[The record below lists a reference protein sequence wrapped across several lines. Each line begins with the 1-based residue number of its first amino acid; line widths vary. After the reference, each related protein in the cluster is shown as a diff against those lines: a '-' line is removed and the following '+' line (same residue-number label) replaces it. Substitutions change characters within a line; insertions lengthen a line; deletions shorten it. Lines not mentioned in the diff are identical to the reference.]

1 MTRHHPQSPDSPAGT
16 AGRFVKLGRFGRPA
30 LPIAMAGALSS
41 CSSADVGR
49 TVWPWPRLHLLPVI
63 ALAALAVLSSCGSS
77 SNSEA
82 ATRGSTEHPTTMPTT
97 ATVETT
103 ATVDTTRTTPRPSS
117 VIDEGVTVGGAVV
130 HLRCEGSGPATVVLI
145 AGFEADGTG
154 WNAVTEDVAATSRVC
169 TYDRPGTGQSSPA
182 AEVMTFGTQAEMLHA
197 VLEAAGE
204 PGPYIAVGHSFGGP
218 EAVEFARRFPSEV
231 DGLALVDAS
240 PFGWPDAL
248 CAIPADGT
256 AAAASIRSMCD
267 GWADPVANVEHLD
280 VINAFRALAGT
291 TTLGSLPL
299 EVLTA
304 VDRELPPDI
313 ASAERARIT
322 EAWDAGQQR
331 WAQLSSAGH
340 LTTVGHT
347 SHHIQ
352 IDQPAVVVAA
362 IERLLP

>member
-1 MTRHHPQSPDSPAGT
+1 MTRHHPHSPDSPAPT
-16 AGRFVKLGRFGRPA
+16 AGRIVKLGRFGRPA

-49 TVWPWPRLHLLPVI
+49 AVWPWSRLHLLPVI

-82 ATRGSTEHPTTMPTT
+82 ATPGSTEHPTTTPTP
-97 ATVETT
+97 
-103 ATVDTTRTTPRPSS
+103 ATVDTTATTPRPSS
-117 VIDEGVTVGGAVV
+117 AIDEGVTVAGAVV

-154 WNAVTEDVAATSRVC
+154 WNAVTEDIAATSRVC

-218 EAVEFARRFPSEV
+218 EAVEFARRFPSDV

-240 PFGWPDAL
+240 PTGWPDAL

-256 AAAASIRSMCD
+256 EAAAFIHSMCD
-267 GWADPVANVEHLD
+267 GWADPVTNVEHLD
-280 VINAFRALAGT
+280 VINAFRELDGT
-291 TTLGSLPL
+291 TALGSLPL

-304 VDRELPPDI
+304 ADRELPPDI

-331 WAQLSSAGH
+331 WTQLSSAGH
-340 LTTVGHT
+340 LTTVGHS

-362 IERLLP
+362 IGRLLP